1 MDTSSIDYKD
11 RVLGCF
17 LGGAIGDALGY
28 QCEFERGIKEREF
41 KTFADDYGIFS
52 DDTQM
57 MLFTANA
64 LLWGQTRA
72 AAKGIAPTPI
82 DCINLAYRDWYCT
95 QNELPPESANVSWI
109 DKVPAMRHRRAPGFT
124 CLNATA
130 ITNAPEKHGTIKQ
143 PVNQSKGCGCTMR
156 VAPIGLFAKN
166 LKEAVELGADSAA
179 LTHGHPLGII
189 STAFLAGLIYEIAH
203 DTNRKFS
210 EQLHLA
216 FEYTNQFATL
226 QFHRQYQQD
235 FTKIMRKAFELS
247 RNNFHDQANIN
258 ELGQGWVAEEA
269 VAIAVYCCLRHQ
281 DDFDD
286 AVIASV
292 NHDGDSDSTGVIAGN
307 IMGARLGVAAIPP
320 YYLDHIEHR
329 NLIQE
334 LATDFA
340 EGAPKDIDSLP
351 EDSPWIVKYI
361 HLKPVKE
368 YD

>member
-1 MDTSSIDYKD
+1 MDTSSISDKD

-41 KTFADDYGIFS
+41 TTFADDYGLFS

-64 LLWGQTRA
+64 LLWGKTRA
-72 AAKGIAPTPI
+72 TIKGIAPPAI
-82 DCINLAYRDWYCT
+82 ACINYAYRDWYCT
-95 QNELPPESANVSWI
+95 QNELPAPSANVSWI

-124 CLNATA
+124 CLNATNT
-130 ITNAPEKHGTIKQ
+130 TNNAEEYGTLEH

-156 VAPIGLFAKN
+156 VAPIGFFARD
-166 LKEAVELGADSAA
+166 LKSAVQLAAETAA

-189 STAFLAGLIYEIAH
+189 STAFLGGLIYEIAH
-203 DTNRKFS
+203 DSAHKFS
-210 EQLHLA
+210 EQLHIA

-226 QFHRQYQQD
+226 HFHRQYQQD
-235 FTKIMRKAFELS
+235 FTNIMRKAFELS
-247 RNNFHDQANIN
+247 RNSFHDQANIN
-258 ELGQGWVAEEA
+258 ELGEGWVAEEA

-281 DDFDD
+281 DDFAD

-292 NHDGDSDSTGVIAGN
+292 NHDGDSDSTGIIAGN
-307 IMGARLGVAAIPP
+307 IMGARLGIAAIPP

-329 NLIQE
+329 DLIQE

-340 EGAPKDIDSLP
+340 DGVPEGINGLSDS
-351 EDSPWIVKYI
+351 DPWITKYVK
-361 HLKPVKE
+361 LKPIKE